1 MAQPLTDRTLRTLI
15 SSTQHRHDCWDSILP
30 GFGARFS
37 PGGHCAF
44 VVRYRAGGR
53 LRRFTIGPYP
63 RVSLADAREKARDVM
78 REAHHGSDPMA
89 DKIETRRAETFA
101 ELADEYI
108 ERHAKKKKSGRED
121 IRLLLG
127 SPHKKKTGK
136 VPHVP
141 LVKRWGVRKVK
152 DIRRRDVRQSP

>member
-1 MAQPLTDRTLRTLI
+1 
-15 SSTQHRHDCWDSILP
+15 
-30 GFGARFS
+30 
-37 PGGHCAF
+37 
-44 VVRYRAGGR
+44 
-53 LRRFTIGPYP
+53 
-63 RVSLADAREKARDVM
+63 M

-127 SPHKKKTGK
+127 SAHKKKTGK

-152 DIRRRDVRQSP
+152 DIRRRDVVNLLDDIADRAPIMANRTLALVRKMFNFAIERDWLEVNPCQMVKRTGARAPARSRPQ